1 MKHITRKCSGK
12 RKHNCRKSNSCSWN
26 KKKSRCLRKKGTK
39 HRKPSKGTKHRKGT
53 KHKKFRMDRRPVKN
67 TGISYM
73 THRANYRNQRELD
86 ELEARQRSAKMA
98 HRMKVMNAA
107 KHHLSHR
114 LSKNAY
120 KR

>member
-39 HRKPSKGTKHRKGT
+39 HRKSSKGT

-73 THRANYRNQRELD
+73 THRANSRNQRELD
-86 ELEARQRSAKMA
+86 ELEARQRSAKMS